1 MQLKHLSVCYEAR
14 VRRLVAGLSIAAAFL
29 LYGCGQNTLDTKA
42 TEKAIADN
50 IAKQIGDRPKRVDCP
65 DRIAAK
71 KGGTFRCRVVRSD
84 GKTVL
89 VKAVQRNDKGDF
101 VFAPA
106 SRQTKP

>member
-1 MQLKHLSVCYEAR
+1 MLKHHSVCYEAR
-14 VRRLVAGLSIAAAFL
+14 VPRLVAGLSIAAAFL
-29 LYGCGQNTLDTKA
+29 LSGCGQNTLDTKA

-50 IAKQIGDRPKRVDCP
+50 IAKQIGDRPKRVVCP
-65 DRIAAK
+65 DSIAAT
-71 KGGTFRCRVVRSD
+71 KGGSFTCRVVRSD

-89 VKAVQRNDKGDF
+89 VKAVQRNDEGDF